1 MISSKTG
8 SRKRFGFAKTSV
20 GSGATSPPAHDP
32 GARDD
37 VVPSTWRKNSGEFTI
52 HGERIRESPH
62 TFWRVPRRLVGHCAS
77 RESIW
82 ETARGEE
89 SYIMRSLSSLA
100 TTPRSRHSAII
111 KLITTRIATKT
122 LLKLAS
128 RYLARKSG
136 TGGPACRSP
145 YPRLASGIATLKM

>member
-1 MISSKTG
+1 VISSKTG

-62 TFWRVPRRLVGHCAS
+62 TFWRVPAGWLVTALLESQSGRRPAGRSPISWEVYQVLRLLRDREIPRLSNLS
-77 RESIW
+77 RPELQPKL
-82 ETARGEE
+82 
-89 SYIMRSLSSLA
+89 YSSLLHVTWLVKVVPA
-100 TTPRSRHSAII
+100 VLPVARPILAW
-111 KLITTRIATKT
+111 LQE
-122 LLKLAS
+122 LLH
-128 RYLARKSG
+128 
-136 TGGPACRSP
+136 
-145 YPRLASGIATLKM
+145 

>member
-1 MISSKTG
+1 VISSKTG

-62 TFWRVPRRLVGHCAS
+62 TFWRVPAGWLVTALLESQSGRRPAGRS
-77 RESIW
+77 PI
-82 ETARGEE
+82 T
-89 SYIMRSLSSLA
+89 RSLSSLA
-100 TTPRSRHSAII
+100 TTPRSRNSAII

>member
-1 MISSKTG
+1 MEKEF
-8 SRKRFGFAKTSV
+8 RRV
-20 GSGATSPPAHDP
+20 HDPRREDP
-32 GARDD
+32 GASAY
-37 VVPSTWRKNSGEFTI
+37 VLEGA
-52 HGERIRESPH
+52 
-62 TFWRVPRRLVGHCAS
+62 RRLVGHCAS

-100 TTPRSRHSAII
+100 TTPRSRNSAII

>member
-1 MISSKTG
+1 MG
-8 SRKRFGFAKTSV
+8 SLK
-20 GSGATSPPAHDP
+20 PALVAELHHLP
-32 GARDD
+32 LTTPAREMM
-37 VVPSTWRKNSGEFTI
+37 WFHLR
-52 HGERIRESPH
+52 GERIQES
-62 TFWRVPRRLVGHCAS
+62 S
-77 RESIW
+77 RS
-82 ETARGEE
+82 TARGSGRVRIRSGGCPAGWLVTALLE
-89 SYIMRSLSSLA
+89 SQSGRRPAGRSPITRSLSSLA
-100 TTPRSRHSAII
+100 TTPRSRNSAII